1 MKSRLMLNLAM
12 LALIAILGLVIYLK
26 PGKKAVES
34 TPLLTLDPQ
43 TITHITLQ
51 NREVIGFDKDARD
64 GLWRLSTPF
73 AAPANQVRIGQ
84 LLDIVRASTV
94 AHYPVKPDELA
105 QFGLDKPEATLSFGD
120 TVLQFGGTDPINMRR
135 YVRLGDTLHLVDDN
149 FFHHLTA
156 HATDYVDKRL
166 LPEGSRIMEI
176 QLPGLKATR
185 NADNQW
191 QAEPAM
197 DENKAEKKDDKKKGD
212 DLIDLGELASAWA
225 GARAIEVRRQPENVI
240 GETIRI
246 GLANGPAVEY
256 VIMSKQPE
264 LTLLRKDLGLA
275 YVMTSE
281 ISRELLNQPASPPP
295 RSGVPGAGKPPQAGG
310 EGSEDNGHD
319 EDGHG
324 ADSHEDDGHGA
335 DGHVE
340 DEMGGLREADD
351 EGGPGE
357 PGSDAA
363 DSEHDSE

>member
-12 LALIAILGLVIYLK
+12 LAMIAILGLVIYLK
-26 PGKKAVES
+26 PGKKAAES
-34 TPLLTLDPQ
+34 TPLLSLDAQ

-51 NREVIGFDKDARD
+51 NREMIGFDKDKKD
-64 GLWRLSTPF
+64 GLWHLSAPF

-84 LLDIVRASTV
+84 LLDIIQATSG

-105 QFGLDKPEATLSFGD
+105 QFGLDKPEATLSLGD

-166 LPEGSRIMEI
+166 LPEGTRIMEI

-185 NADNQW
+185 NAANQW

-197 DENKAEKKDDKKKGD
+197 DDKRDDKT
-212 DLIDLGELASAWA
+212 DLGELASAW
-225 GARAIEVRRQPENVI
+225 GSARAIEVRRQLENVI

-246 GLANGPAVEY
+246 GIANGPAVEY

-281 ISRELLNQPASPPP
+281 ISRELLNQPDSPPP
-295 RSGVPGAGKPPQAGG
+295 RPGAPGAGKPPQAGG
-310 EGSEDNGHD
+310 EGSEDDGHD
-319 EDGHG
+319 EDGHEEG
-324 ADSHEDDGHGA
+324 
-335 DGHVE
+335 GHVK
-340 DEMGGLREADD
+340 DEMEGLREADD
-351 EGGPGE
+351 EGGPG
-357 PGSDAA
+357 SSDTDAA
-363 DSEHDSE
+363 DHDHDSE